1 MTGRG
6 SRETC
11 IIGAGLSGLTVA
23 AVFRRRGIGF
33 VCMER
38 ASDVGGLWRQ
48 SGAGERGP
56 GYRSLHLN
64 TSSRLTGYSEY
75 PMPVSF
81 PLYPRH
87 DLVATYL
94 RSFAEDMGLLDS
106 VEFDAEVV
114 SVRPARATGWE
125 VLVRSRGQIVRS
137 RIYRH
142 VVIASGHHDVPAGPT
157 LAEACHFAGR
167 QLHSIDYTEAESFAD
182 RRVLV
187 VGFGA
192 SAVDIAVELS
202 HVTEWAMISVRRGL
216 HVVPKQL
223 FGMPIDELAGTHW
236 WSEMTLEEQ
245 RRIIGTAL
253 YVLRGRLSDYG
264 LPEPDH
270 PLFSSALTI
279 SDDFLSRIAHG
290 AITVK
295 PAIAAVGQHEIRFAD
310 GTTES
315 VDDIIYCTGYRMSF
329 PFLPA
334 DCPMDDGGRLRLYRR
349 VVPPGHPG
357 LTFVGLV
364 RPVGSITRLVELQ
377 AEWVADLAEG
387 VATLPGRAVMQR
399 EIESHLGAVAERYGS
414 RADHSLQ
421 VDVVPYLQALAEE
434 RHSGW

>member
-1 MTGRG
+1 MEY
-6 SRETC
+6 RETC

-142 VVIASGHHDVPAGPT
+142 VVITSGHHDVPAGPT

-167 QLHSIDYTEAESFAD
+167 QLHSIDYTEAGSFAD

-270 PLFSSALTI
+270 PLFSIPLSPSPTTSLAGSPTALSPSSPRSPQWGSI
-279 SDDFLSRIAHG
+279 EIGSL
-290 AITVK
+290 TVRQRASMTSSTA
-295 PAIAAVGQHEIRFAD
+295 PVIGCRFRSFPPTARWTMVG
-310 GTTES
+310 GC
-315 VDDIIYCTGYRMSF
+315 VCTGVWS
-329 PFLPA
+329 L
-334 DCPMDDGGRLRLYRR
+334 
-349 VVPPGHPG
+349 
-357 LTFVGLV
+357 
-364 RPVGSITRLVELQ
+364 
-377 AEWVADLAEG
+377 
-387 VATLPGRAVMQR
+387 
-399 EIESHLGAVAERYGS
+399 LGIP
-414 RADHSLQ
+414 D
-421 VDVVPYLQALAEE
+421 
-434 RHSGW
+434 